1 MGLARLENPT
11 GEPPATLRATVETE
25 FTGGDSQAP
34 VRLTEQL
41 LGKGATGLAVLAPHG
56 GKIEVG
62 TDDQATM
69 VFKALAQER
78 QARSGL
84 DRARIQPHRARIGAG
99 TSPRRRSRSSRS
111 PGWARSSV
119 AARRG
124 GPFAH
129 AVAFHG
135 QNDSEAIIVGGG
147 LPRDA
152 RHTALKMRLG
162 SQIRDALQAVMTDP
176 PAVVVKRSGPLAGVE
191 RANIVNRITA
201 AGNGI
206 QLEQPAAVRTV
217 KERRAAIAQA
227 VAAFYVDLIGRLS
240 LGLLAAADPEAT
252 GGGLE
257 LLVVVRE
264 EDGLLRREAWLVV
277 VADGDPHDDVAAGGR
292 VERPLGVDAL
302 ECLVG
307 AVDPDPL
314 NHSGCQCPVVPNR
327 LPHKALQTGAARA
340 RPRRPG
346 PG

>member
-1 MGLARLENPT
+1 MAIRTSLSTDPTSPALNSKAHAPEHCAMDRASLDVLGSAVGRQVLIRRSASRLALYTVVEHIDAAGRAAHVGTVGRARLEEPT

-69 VFKALAQER
+69 VFRALAQKGRPVRAWIARGFNPASGAHRCWHITASEISER
-78 QARSGL
+78 SFPRLGSLFG
-84 DRARIQPHRARIGAG
+84 PGA
-99 TSPRRRSRSSRS
+99 SR
-111 PGWARSSV
+111 
-119 AARRG
+119 

-152 RHTALKMRLG
+152 AHTALKMSLG
-162 SQIRDALQAVMTDP
+162 SHIRDALQAVMTDP

-191 RANIVNRITA
+191 RANIVNRVTA

-217 KERRAAIAQA
+217 KQRRGAIAQA
-227 VAAFYVDLIGRLS
+227 VAAFYVDLI
-240 LGLLAAADPEAT
+240 
-252 GGGLE
+252 
-257 LLVVVRE
+257 
-264 EDGLLRREAWLVV
+264 
-277 VADGDPHDDVAAGGR
+277 
-292 VERPLGVDAL
+292 
-302 ECLVG
+302 
-307 AVDPDPL
+307 
-314 NHSGCQCPVVPNR
+314 
-327 LPHKALQTGAARA
+327 
-340 RPRRPG
+340 
-346 PG
+346 